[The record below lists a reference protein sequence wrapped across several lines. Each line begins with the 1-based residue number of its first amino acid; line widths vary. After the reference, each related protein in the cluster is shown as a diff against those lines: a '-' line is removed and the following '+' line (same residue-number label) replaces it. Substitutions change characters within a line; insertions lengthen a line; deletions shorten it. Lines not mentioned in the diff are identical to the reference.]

1 MQFPERM
8 DSAPRSDVPHGRQ
21 RPEHWAGIHR
31 KHSQPED
38 HVMGRVPQGTDSG
51 MEFNVCGG
59 VIRCIY
65 VRQGMEVWGGCR
77 WGVRAVMEPQQRHLP
92 APWETLEPEWPPGV
106 VPSWAGTSST
116 GRGMGAAPHG
126 HLPPAAHIPCCWANK
141 HFLEGDRSG
150 TSQCQQQRERMIVQK
165 KKATAS
171 KTDVCGLRET
181 RARTKGHLFCTP

>member
-8 DSAPRSDVPHGRQ
+8 DSAPRSDVPHGHQ

-92 APWETLEPEWPPGV
+92 APWETLEPEWPPWGCSELGWDILNRSWDGSR
-106 VPSWAGTSST
+106 PSRA
-116 GRGMGAAPHG
+116 
-126 HLPPAAHIPCCWANK
+126 PAASCPHS
-141 HFLEGDRSG
+141 LLRG
-150 TSQCQQQRERMIVQK
+150 QQAFPRRGPEW
-165 KKATAS
+165 
-171 KTDVCGLRET
+171 DVPVST
-181 RARTKGHLFCTP
+181 TT